1 MARGDR
7 AITPRARRRRT
18 FPAAGTCIS
27 GEWVFAPDRSIGA
40 TISRRLAR
48 QDRGRAARGQPATRR
63 CARPDRFGRSPR
75 PGWCREPEVTATIAV
90 RRRDGGRGRRWKRT
104 GSAPPPAALP
114 PERAGFRHRRPGG
127 LAGLAPSA
135 RSSGSENLLS
145 QMDRARDRGSRRARC
160 ARGYQCGRGI
170 RGWGGCQLRT
180 AMRVLHALGHALVIS
195 GSLTWRS
202 SGHTDPRLRPAV
214 VCRPG
219 CAGHRHLAAR
229 RRPAQGGT
237 AASCWET
244 TPHRHSRSR
253 TSACCC
259 SPARSTPC
267 GRSGHGGWLLRSP
280 VR

>member
-1 MARGDR
+1 M
-7 AITPRARRRRT
+7 
-18 FPAAGTCIS
+18 
-27 GEWVFAPDRSIGA
+27 
-40 TISRRLAR
+40 
-48 QDRGRAARGQPATRR
+48 
-63 CARPDRFGRSPR
+63 
-75 PGWCREPEVTATIAV
+75 TATIAV
-90 RRRDGGRGRRWKRT
+90 RRRDGRRGRRWKRT

-267 GRSGHGGWLLRSP
+267 GRSGSSRVATAVLASGHPSPPGGLEARLFTRLLGRGRRPALRLDGDSHSAAHR
-280 VR
+280 VVL